1 MTTSSNQPCA
11 PYPDDASYKTIAVH
25 CPRCNRSDCWRR
37 YLSWEKSHG
46 ISINAKD
53 HPAEVDEDHAPREKV
68 NGHDVAELAEQL
80 SPGKPGES
88 IAMLA
93 IPIDLANNDVFHVK
107 LRAPGIV
114 RAVSFWLKQPKVLGA
129 SSARR
134 VEPVPQPELH
144 VECDP
149 NGELRQRHFAF
160 IAGNHTLPVHAGYEV
175 KYVGTAT
182 RANHIGHLFEIVEVP
197 S

>member
-1 MTTSSNQPCA
+1 MSEQ
-11 PYPDDASYKTIAVH
+11 
-25 CPRCNRSDCWRR
+25 
-37 YLSWEKSHG
+37 
-46 ISINAKD
+46 
-53 HPAEVDEDHAPREKV
+53 V
-68 NGHDVAELAEQL
+68 NGHDAAELAQQL
-80 SPGKPGES
+80 SAGAPGQA

-93 IPIDLANNDVFHVK
+93 VPIELGDNDVFHVK

-114 RAVSFWLKQPKVLGA
+114 RAVSFWLKVPKVLGS

-134 VEPVPQPELH
+134 VEPIPQPELH

-149 NGELRQRHFAF
+149 AGELQQRHFAF
-160 IAGNHTLPVHAGYEV
+160 IAGNMTLPIHPGYEV

-197 S
+197 A